1 LLFISIKYWYLLLLL
16 LLINESTI
24 ECNSFTLINLYSIV
38 FKTNYLIIYLLKAPK
53 KAKIK
58 DANQRLQKEVEKAIR
73 MNIEEEVRAKA
84 LKDGKQLITN
94 EKINNSNN

>member
-1 LLFISIKYWYLLLLL
+1 
-16 LLINESTI
+16 
-24 ECNSFTLINLYSIV
+24 
-38 FKTNYLIIYLLKAPK
+38 
-53 KAKIK
+53 
-58 DANQRLQKEVEKAIR
+58 